1 MDNGM
6 LDCVVIGGGA
16 AGLTAAIY
24 LARFRRR
31 FAVIDADASR
41 LRWIPTSHNAPAFPA
56 GIHGTELLRRM
67 REQAANHG
75 VRPIIAV
82 VERIEAL
89 PAGGFIVSGDGNTWR
104 ARTVILA
111 TGVVDVSPD
120 FPEVARAVAE
130 GCMRYC
136 PICDGYEAIGK
147 SVAVIG
153 RGNGGIEEARFVRHF
168 ASQVRV
174 FSIEEPIVL
183 SPGERD
189 RLERERVDIGSHI
202 VDRMTLEPQG
212 GMRLFLR
219 NGEQVRMDVVYVALG
234 TLVNGGLAQ
243 RLGANCSAKG
253 ELRVDAHQQTSIDG
267 LYAAGDIVD
276 GLNQIA
282 VAMGHAAIAATA
294 IHNRLRSSG

>member
-1 MDNGM
+1 MANDA

-31 FAVIDADASR
+31 FTLIDADASR
-41 LRWIPTSHNAPAFPA
+41 LRWIPTSHNAPAFPS

-75 VRPIIAV
+75 IRTTIGV

-89 PAGGFIVSGDGNTWR
+89 PAGGFIVSGNGKAWR
-104 ARTVILA
+104 AKTALLA
-111 TGVVDVSPD
+111 TGVIDVSPD

-153 RGNGGIEEARFVRHF
+153 RGNGGFEEARFVRHF
-168 ASQVRV
+168 ASQVQV
-174 FSIEEPIVL
+174 FSIEEPIVP
-183 SPGERD
+183 SPRERD
-189 RLERERVDIGSHI
+189 RLERERVDIGPDI
-202 VDRMTLEPQG
+202 IDRMALEPQG

-219 NGEQVRMDVVYVALG
+219 NGEQVHADVVYVALG
-234 TLVNGGLAQ
+234 TLVNSGLAQ
-243 RLGANCSAKG
+243 TLGAKCSAKG
-253 ELRVDAHQQTSIDG
+253 ELQVDAHQQTSIDG

-294 IHNRLRSSG
+294 IHNRLRSAG